1 MPYVAYHLYG
11 QNKKVVSSM
20 NLTYYLFCN
29 AKSLGGYKK
38 EGAEQCV
45 PPLEVAIKISVPS

>member
-20 NLTYYLFCN
+20 NLLLFCN